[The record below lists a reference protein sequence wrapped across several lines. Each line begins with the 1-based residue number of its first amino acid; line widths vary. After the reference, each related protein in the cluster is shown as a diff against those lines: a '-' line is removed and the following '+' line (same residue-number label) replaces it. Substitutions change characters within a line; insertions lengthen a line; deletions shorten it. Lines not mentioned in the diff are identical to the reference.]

1 MLRITER
8 GKKNK
13 RGEIIKIINLR
24 NRMRY
29 ITLDL
34 VEM

>member
-1 MLRITER
+1 MRRITER
-8 GKKNK
+8 GKKNE
-13 RGEIIKIINLR
+13 RGEIIKITNLR